1 MTTLQWMTTLTLS
14 LPCGALKRAGRGIL
28 PFARARPSA
37 YIHAMSRPAQIST
50 ATLAKAG
57 LATAALAAASGV
69 AFAAWIG
76 NGAEIFLSMASNGLA
91 WCF

>member
-1 MTTLQWMTTLTLS
+1 MTTLTLS
-14 LPCGALKRAGRGIL
+14 LPCAALKRAGRGIL

-37 YIHAMSRPAQIST
+37 YIPVMNRADQIST

-57 LATAALAAASGV
+57 LATAAFAAASGA

-76 NGAEIFLSMASNGLA
+76 NGAEIFLSLASNGLA